1 MLGDEVRYAL
11 EGSIAVTGS
20 LVQWFRDALG
30 MISTAA
36 QIETLAASV
45 PDNGGC
51 YIVPAFSG
59 LYAPRWHPEARG
71 VMVGLTSYITRGHL
85 ARAVLE
91 ATGWQTREVVDA
103 MNADSGLPV
112 TRLKVDGGMTANHL
126 LMQFVAD
133 VLDVPVERPLGSEA
147 VSLGAAYAAG
157 LRSGTGRTSR
167 CCAATGTAPRRGS
180 RRWIPR
186 SAAASARTGAARST
200 AATAGPHRRPPSNP
214 RVGTCRGGCA
224 STPRVPIGRS
234 PTRVG

>member
-71 VMVGLTSYITRGHL
+71 VMVGLTSYITR
-85 ARAVLE
+85 
-91 ATGWQTREVVDA
+91 ATW
-103 MNADSGLPV
+103 P
-112 TRLKVDGGMTANHL
+112 
-126 LMQFVAD
+126 
-133 VLDVPVERPLGSEA
+133 
-147 VSLGAAYAAG
+147 
-157 LRSGTGRTSR
+157 
-167 CCAATGTAPRRGS
+167 APCS
-180 RRWIPR
+180 RRPGGR
-186 SAAASARTGAARST
+186 RARS
-200 AATAGPHRRPPSNP
+200 
-214 RVGTCRGGCA
+214 
-224 STPRVPIGRS
+224 STR
-234 PTRVG
+234 

>member
-1 MLGDEVRYAL
+1 M
-11 EGSIAVTGS
+11 TGS

-30 MISTAA
+30 MISTAP

-71 VMVGLTSYITRGHL
+71 VMVGLTSFITRGHL

-112 TRLKVDGGMTANHL
+112 LRLKVDGGMTANHL

-157 LRSGTGRTSR
+157 LAVGYWTDLEVLRGNWHR
-167 CCAATGTAPRRGS
+167 AAAWEPSMDAEVRRRRAGELEPRRRPQLRLG
-180 RRWIPR
+180 P
-186 SAAASARTGAARST
+186 AACARVSQ
-200 AATAGPHRRPPSNP
+200 
-214 RVGTCRGGCA
+214 VQ
-224 STPRVPIGRS
+224 
-234 PTRVG
+234 